1 MDSAILSPKSINLHK
16 HQNRGRRSMTPTSSL
31 LTSFKHTFLQH
42 HQCHWHV
49 WMMDMQECD
58 LEHFEFRKFSGAV
71 DSGYIGQSSGSSAN
85 GMDQINC
92 SSASGT
98 CTSSLVVFQ
107 YVGFFWFDSFSTF
120 CLIIQGEPFKLLIK
134 GVKLCQCFGKC
145 DYSNSSCHFNYKW

>member
-1 MDSAILSPKSINLHK
+1 M
-16 HQNRGRRSMTPTSSL
+16 
-31 LTSFKHTFLQH
+31 
-42 HQCHWHV
+42 
-49 WMMDMQECD
+49 WMIDMQECD

-71 DSGYIGQSSGSSAN
+71 GSRYIGQSSGSSAN

-107 YVGFFWFDSFSTF
+107 YVDFFLSAGLSAF

-145 DYSNSSCHFNYKW
+145 D